1 MNADELRSGF
11 LKFFEKNGHAIK
23 DSSSLVPE
31 NDPSLMFTNSG
42 MVQFKN
48 IFTGLEKSDCKRA
61 VTAQRCLRAGG
72 KHNDLENVG
81 YTKRHHTFFEML
93 GNFSFGDYF
102 KEQAIV
108 YAWDFLTKELGLG
121 KDKLLVTVYHED
133 YEALTL
139 WKKISGLPDRK
150 IIKISTSDNFWQMG
164 DSGPCGPCSEIFY
177 DNGEREEGEVDGV
190 EIWNLVFMQYDLRG
204 GEKTPLPKPCVDTG
218 MGLERMLAVLE
229 GKRDNYDTSL
239 FAPIVDEICDTLGL
253 KKKVAFAE
261 GSEQRSSIK
270 VIADHARACA
280 LMLGDGMVPSNEGR
294 GYVLRRIMR
303 RAMRHAISIDQRQP
317 RFVPP
322 FSLVV
327 YGVLGTAGEIF
338 KSLQKVRN
346 PISNMIG
353 DEERSFTAALQAG
366 VKLLEA
372 EVAKIAGMQTL
383 PGEVAFMLYDTY
395 GFPLDLTEDAL
406 RERGVTVD
414 RAGFE
419 AAMAE
424 QRQRGRAAWVD
435 SGTKAKEAIWFELAT
450 RIEPTKFCGYEK
462 LKIVTQVQAIVKD
475 GKDVNTLREG
485 EGGTLIFAKTPF
497 YVEAGGQQGDRGY
510 VASAGFIKQQFAF
523 TKNFEIVEVQY
534 AHNKRFVLHNGT
546 VKKDDIS
553 IGDTMHLFVYFPR
566 RLRLSIHHTATHLLH
581 AALRKILGEH
591 AQQRGSQ
598 ITAEYLRFDFSHPAP
613 LTENERREIQGL
625 VNYFCLSDLLVE
637 VQEMSRVEADK
648 KGAMALFG
656 EKYGEKVRVV
666 TIDHWKENIPPVSV
680 ELCGG
685 THVSKTS
692 AIGSFK
698 ITAERSVGS
707 GIRRIEAIAGPAL
720 TAHWE
725 EQAKSLREQNEK
737 LQLQLKQA
745 KEAILVQRSSKG
757 AGSSGALVRELGE
770 LEPKQLKPLADRILK
785 SEKLP
790 AIALASKHAGKVS
803 IVLALTPATAKT
815 LSAIEI
821 IKPAQEILQAK
832 GGGKATLVQI
842 GSSAVDKL
850 PAALKVLENIL
861 AETFADNLA
870 EKASPRAQ
878 QKNSAEVTP

>member
-139 WKKISGLPDRK
+139 WKKISGLPDEK

-239 FAPIVDEICDTLGL
+239 FAPIVEVICENLGL
-253 KKKVAFAE
+253 QKKIAFAE

-280 LMLGDGMVPSNEGR
+280 LMLGDGMAPSNEGR

-303 RAMRHAISIDQRQP
+303 RAMRHASSIDQRQP
-317 RFVPP
+317 RFVAP

-327 YGVLGTAGEIF
+327 YGVLGSDSEIF

-346 PISNMIG
+346 PISNTIG
-353 DEERSFTAALQAG
+353 DEEKSFTIALQAG

-372 EVAKIAGMQTL
+372 EVAKIVNMQTL
-383 PGEVAFMLYDTY
+383 PGKVAFMLYDTY

-406 RERGVTVD
+406 RERGITVD

-424 QRQRGRAAWVD
+424 QRQRGRAAWID
-435 SGTKAKEAIWFELAT
+435 SGTKAEEAIWFELAT

-497 YVEAGGQQGDRGY
+497 YVEAGGQQGDIGY
-510 VASAGFIKQQFAF
+510 AASLGFKKKSNIFI
-523 TKNFEIVEVQY
+523 KNFEIVEVQY
-534 AHNKRFVLHNGT
+534 AHNKHFVLHNGMAT
-546 VKKDDIS
+546 DDIS
-553 IGDTMHLFVYFPR
+553 VGDTRSLYVNHPHR
-566 RLRLSIHHTATHLLH
+566 NILSIHHTATHLLH
-581 AALRKILGEH
+581 AALRKILGGH
-591 AQQRGSQ
+591 ARQRGSQ
-598 ITAEYLRFDFSHPAP
+598 ITEKYLRFDFSHPAP

-625 VNYFCLSDLLVE
+625 VNYNCGGDLSVNA
-637 VQEMSRVEADK
+637 QEMSRAEADK

-666 TIDHWKENIPPVSV
+666 TIDNWIEKTSPVSV

-707 GIRRIEAIAGPAL
+707 GIRRIEAIAGLAL
-720 TAHWE
+720 TDYWE

-803 IVLALTPATAKT
+803 IILALTPATAKT

-821 IKPAQEILQAK
+821 IKPTQEILQAK

-878 QKNSAEVTP
+878 QKSSAEVTP